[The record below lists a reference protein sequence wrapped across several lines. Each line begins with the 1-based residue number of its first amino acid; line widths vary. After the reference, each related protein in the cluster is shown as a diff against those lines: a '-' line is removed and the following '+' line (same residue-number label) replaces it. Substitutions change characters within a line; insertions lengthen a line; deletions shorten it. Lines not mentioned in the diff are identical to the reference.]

1 MAFRSRSVMLC
12 RVALGLQPRNLS
24 YRPRCHQICRYVTVS
39 HEVEK
44 PFQEV
49 QIPVPWG
56 YVAGK
61 WWGDQNVQPVL
72 GLHGWDDNC
81 ATFDTLAPLLN
92 LPSFLTVDI
101 MGHGMSSYFP
111 IFGASNFMDA
121 VILLRRIVNYFEW
134 NKISI
139 VGHSFGS
146 AMGFTYAGI
155 YPDDVEKLVGIECAR
170 SLLSDTQ
177 PLLERLR
184 DTMEQ
189 TLAIEEKMVASD
201 PPDYTIEELVDK
213 MYEGRFKSVTRESCA
228 VLLRRGMKKSEKN
241 KDRYYL
247 SRDPRVKPSWI
258 GCAQDEQLMEL
269 ARRMKCKVLSVRGKQ
284 GFLLS
289 GAVERVYV
297 QTLKE
302 IKQCEHHDVDGSHHL
317 HLNNPENVAPLINK
331 FFSV

>member
-12 RVALGLQPRNLS
+12 RVALGPQHKNTTYKCQQS
-24 YRPRCHQICRYVTVS
+24 CKYVTVCR
-39 HEVEK
+39 EAQK

-81 ATFDTLAPLLN
+81 GTFDTLAPLLN

-101 MGHGMSSYFP
+101 MGHGLSSYFP
-111 IFGASNFMDA
+111 VCGASNFMDA
-121 VILLRRIVNYFEW
+121 VILLRRIVNYFQW
-134 NKISI
+134 NKISV

-146 AMGFTYAGI
+146 AMAFVYAGL
-155 YPDDVEKLVGIECAR
+155 YPDDVEKLVGIECGR
-170 SLLSDTQ
+170 SLISDAQ
-177 PLLERLR
+177 PLLDALR
-184 DTMEQ
+184 DSMEQ
-189 TLAIEEKMVASD
+189 TLAIEERMAASD

-213 MYEGRFKSVTRESCA
+213 MYEGRFKSVTRESCE

-247 SRDPRVKPSWI
+247 SRDPRVKPPWI
-258 GCAQDEQLMEL
+258 GVAQDEQLMEL
-269 ARRMKCKVLSVRGKQ
+269 ARRIKCKVLSIRGKQ
-284 GFLLS
+284 GFLLG
-289 GAVERVYV
+289 GAIGRVYM